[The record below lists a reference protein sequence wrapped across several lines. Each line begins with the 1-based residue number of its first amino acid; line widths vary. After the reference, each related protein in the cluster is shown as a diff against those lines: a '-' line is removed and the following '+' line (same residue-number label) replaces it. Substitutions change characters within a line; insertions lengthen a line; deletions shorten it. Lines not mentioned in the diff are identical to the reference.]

1 MIISSPTLTIAD
13 LLKGDIKLASPPIV
27 YLSLQKVVEDPTKTA
42 KDAAR
47 VIESDAALA
56 LRVLKIVN
64 SAFYG
69 FPAQISAVST
79 AITLLGVRELQNLVL
94 ATVVIERFSDLPG
107 QLFSVH
113 DFWAK
118 NLRCAL
124 IARELDAQ
132 MGKQFTDTAFLCGLV
147 HDIGQ
152 LVLYRRIPT
161 LAREVDLLVQSQPAE
176 EADQAAIEQ
185 QVFGFD
191 HYALG
196 AELCRVWKLP
206 AMVIDSIR
214 LHRYPDYVGNHAKIA
229 TLIRLADHFSRV
241 DNAYDALEAN
251 GFELSPE
258 QIGLVMDKT
267 HDEFEAIFKLFF
279 PSL

>member
-1 MIISSPTLTIAD
+1 MIISSPTLTIND

-27 YLSLQKVVEDPTKTA
+27 YLSLQKVIDDQTKTA
-42 KDAAR
+42 KDAAV

-56 LRVLKIVN
+56 LRLLKIVN

-79 AITLLGVRELQNLVL
+79 AITLIGVRELQNLVL

-152 LVLYRRIPT
+152 LVLYRRIPI
-161 LAREVDLLVQSQPAE
+161 LAREVDLLMQSQPP
-176 EADQAAIEQ
+176 EAADLAVIEDQII
-185 QVFGFD
+185 GFD
-191 HYALG
+191 HYQLG
-196 AELCRVWKLP
+196 AELCKLWRLP
-206 AMVIDSIR
+206 VPVVESIR
-214 LHRYPDYVGNHAKIA
+214 LHRFPDYVGNHAQIA
-229 TLIRLADHFSRV
+229 TLIRAADQFSRV
-241 DNAYDALEAN
+241 DNHYDAFMAN
-251 GFELSPE
+251 GFELSAE
-258 QIGLVMDKT
+258 QISQAMDKT
-267 HDEFEAIFKLFF
+267 HDQFEEIFKLFF